1 MHARLQY
8 YCLRIHRPE
17 ARSRISVVCL
27 CPPSDPGKTKS
38 IRVPNRNLMSSTDRA
53 GRWPLVFALV
63 ETMAPSRISHRRRTN
78 GCAVTRTA
86 SVACSPVN
94 QFGQSRAAGSS
105 QVVGPGQ
112 LLSNCRDQP
121 SRIFSTQGSSC
132 RCSEA
137 IRMRPFRQ
145 QRFFKA
151 SRRWTALPLAGS
163 QPSPNTASVG

>member
-1 MHARLQY
+1 M
-8 YCLRIHRPE
+8 
-17 ARSRISVVCL
+17 SRICVACL
-27 CPPSDPGKTKS
+27 CPPNDPGKTKS
-38 IRVPNRNLMSSTDRA
+38 IRVPNRNLMSSIDRA

-63 ETMAPSRISHRRRTN
+63 ETMAPSRISHSRRTT
-78 GCAVTRTA
+78 GCVVTRTA
-86 SVACSPVN
+86 SVSCSPRN

-112 LLSNCRDQP
+112 LLSSCRDQP
-121 SRIFSTQGSSC
+121 SRIFSSQGSSC

-145 QRFFKA
+145 DRFFKA
-151 SRRWTALPLAGS
+151 SRCSTAFQSAGS

>member
-1 MHARLQY
+1 M
-8 YCLRIHRPE
+8 
-17 ARSRISVVCL
+17 SRICVVCL

-53 GRWPLVFALV
+53 GRCPLVFALV
-63 ETMAPSRISHRRRTN
+63 ETMAQSRISHSWRTN
-78 GCAVTRTA
+78 GCALTRTA
-86 SVACSPVN
+86 SVSCSPFN
-94 QFGQSRAAGSS
+94 QLGQSLAAGSS

-112 LLSNCRDQP
+112 LLSNCRDQLSLIRP
-121 SRIFSTQGSSC
+121 SQGSSC

-151 SRRWTALPLAGS
+151 SRRWTASRLAGS
-163 QPSPNTASVG
+163 HPSPNTASVG